1 MANFNKVYLIGN
13 LTRDPELR
21 VTPKG
26 TAICQFGLAVNR
38 QFKDESGA
46 MRDETTFVDIEAW
59 GKQGETVA
67 KYCTKGRP
75 LFVEGRLKFDQWE
88 DKTSG
93 QKRSKLKVVL
103 EGFQFLGSREFG
115 VRHAGKVAL
124 ADVFD
129 AGDLAVQ
136 GRDVLLEA
144 LDDLF
149 DGVFLAPVVEDEG
162 RAVVTVVLVHFCLC
176 G

>member
-38 QFKDESGA
+38 SFKDESGA
-46 MRDETTFVDIEAW
+46 VREEVTFVDIEAW
-59 GKQGETVA
+59 GKQAETIN
-67 KYCTKGRP
+67 KFCTKGKP
-75 LFVEGRLKFDQWE
+75 LFVEGRLKFDSWE

-103 EGFQFLGSREFG
+103 EGFQFLGAAPSPAS
-115 VRHAGKVAL
+115 AGPDTPA
-124 ADVFD
+124 AGSASAPEPEDVPF
-129 AGDLAVQ
+129 
-136 GRDVLLEA
+136 
-144 LDDLF
+144 
-149 DGVFLAPVVEDEG
+149 
-162 RAVVTVVLVHFCLC
+162 
-176 G
+176 

>member
-59 GKQGETVA
+59 GKQGETIA

-103 EGFQFLGSREFG
+103 EGFQFLGGRNDGAPAAGGGDEADQSPD
-115 VRHAGKVAL
+115 RHSPPARPTARPAAPAQES
-124 ADVFD
+124 ADE
-129 AGDLAVQ
+129 
-136 GRDVLLEA
+136 DVP
-144 LDDLF
+144 F
-149 DGVFLAPVVEDEG
+149 
-162 RAVVTVVLVHFCLC
+162 
-176 G
+176 

>member
-1 MANFNKVYLIGN
+1 MNVNKVFLLGN

-46 MRDETTFVDIEAW
+46 MRDDTTFVDIEAW
-59 GKQGETVA
+59 GKQGETIS

-75 LFVEGRLKFDQWE
+75 LFVEGRLKLDQWE

-103 EGFQFLGSREFG
+103 EGFQFLGSGQREGGAGGGGGEFDQSAPSPE
-115 VRHAGKVAL
+115 RHAPPPRSAPKPGSTENL
-124 ADVFD
+124 DEDVPF
-129 AGDLAVQ
+129 
-136 GRDVLLEA
+136 
-144 LDDLF
+144 
-149 DGVFLAPVVEDEG
+149 
-162 RAVVTVVLVHFCLC
+162 
-176 G
+176 